1 MVECTEVR
9 WQIALDAVK
18 AQFQIDYLI
27 IEQVNSLETF
37 FLRETMLCEPS
48 NWLWEVYNIIQYD
61 KIWYDTIQ
69 YNTIQYNAMQCN
81 AIQHITTIY

>member
-9 WQIALDAVK
+9 CQIALDAVK

-48 NWLWEVYNIIQYD
+48 NWLWEV
-61 KIWYDTIQ
+61 
-69 YNTIQYNAMQCN
+69 CN
-81 AIQHITTIY
+81 LPLSSSCRRCSAKQTAWFEHRSCDIATTFF